1 MLHVYVVLSGMRK
14 YFDKLIVEAVQ
25 QFWQTNYRST
35 LYRRVAVRHSD
46 ADNDGVEY
54 GISVDSR
61 KIADRCADRIKA
73 Q

>member
-35 LYRRVAVRHSD
+35 LYQRVAVRHTN
-46 ADNDGVEY
+46 ADNDGVVY
-54 GISVDSR
+54 QLIVA
-61 KIADRCADRIKA
+61 K
-73 Q
+73 